1 MTSIQ
6 FVVPTFNQTF
16 TMSESGTLLA
26 PQAVTI
32 PDHDA
37 VAVFNVQT
45 SDMRNV
51 FQYQTDD
58 INVNDVDTQ
67 DISYYVRLFDGN
79 SAALG
84 APVWPS
90 NLVLNAANAMMD
102 DTLSY
107 DGIDVADTHIN
118 ASQKLVKHDILR
130 YLSQRLF
137 NTSKGVDLFSNV
149 HAMKENISGKCG
161 NFAGG
166 ASSSIHIA
174 LSSVCTTS
182 TDSNALLYTDI
193 SNNNIRY
200 LSNDSSGNNNITRML
215 MNQIAEYDPSR
226 FIITDGLSN
235 YALRPVPFIDGDVL
249 NFTVI
254 FNAAAGQ
261 NNLTGVAAIPSRTY
275 LIKLV
280 LGSGT
285 LRNTPVVDSALV
297 ADSAYSRFMSEIVP
311 ALSSASTPVYG
322 GEAVPT
328 AVPAPLTYFG
338 WHYISNADALNLVFA
353 PYTAACTVANVTS
366 VYMTARIISKVRLPR
381 ITIYT
386 APTFTDDAAPTY
398 HSAVTY
404 APSSVVITDDFDWQ
418 FGFDLTGVTGGATAG
433 FTANLLDGYEKGAMS
448 VLTSEGP
455 FDAAEQILSFNI
467 QTDSVV
473 PGDVEFVLTSLVIC
487 ETIGGVVTNKVYNF
501 QPF

>member
-67 DISYYVRLFDGN
+67 DINYYVRLYDGN
-79 SAALG
+79 SASLG
-84 APVWPS
+84 APVWPA

-107 DGIDVADTHIN
+107 NGIDVTDNNISAP
-118 ASQKLVKHDILR
+118 QKLVKHDILR

-161 NFAGG
+161 NFTGG
-166 ASSSIHIA
+166 ASSSIHVA
-174 LSSVCTTS
+174 LSSVSTTS

-215 MNQIAEYDPSR
+215 MNQIAQYDPSR
-226 FIITDGLSN
+226 FVITDGLAD

-280 LGSGT
+280 LGSGS
-285 LRNTPVVDSALV
+285 LRNTAVVDSALV
-297 ADSAYSRFMSEIVP
+297 ADCAYSRFTSEIVP
-311 ALSSASTPVYG
+311 ALSSPSAPVYG
-322 GEAVPT
+322 GEAVPD
-328 AVPAPLTYFG
+328 AVPSPLTYFG

-353 PYTAACTVANVTS
+353 PNTASCTVANVTS

-386 APTFTDDAAPTY
+386 APTFSGDAAPEY

-404 APSSVVITDDFDWQ
+404 APSSAVITDNFDWQ
-418 FGFDLTGVTGGATAG
+418 FGFDLTGVTGGATTG
-433 FTANLLDGYEKGAMS
+433 FTSNLLDGYEKGAMS
-448 VLTSEGP
+448 VLTTEGP
-455 FDAAEQILSFNI
+455 FDAAEQLLSINI

-487 ETIGGVVTNKVYNF
+487 ETIGAVVTNKVYNF